1 MITPEINGACSA
13 YPSQEQGM
21 NRGMTKR
28 EDIAKDLMAAL
39 VTADPDDTHG
49 WKTMAEEAV
58 RGADA
63 LLKAL
68 NE

>member
-13 YPSQEQGM
+13 TPNNFQGM
-21 NRGMTKR
+21 NRGYTKR
-28 EDIAKDLMAAL
+28 EDIARSLMAAL

-49 WKTMAEEAV
+49 WKTMAQEAV

-68 NE
+68 GE